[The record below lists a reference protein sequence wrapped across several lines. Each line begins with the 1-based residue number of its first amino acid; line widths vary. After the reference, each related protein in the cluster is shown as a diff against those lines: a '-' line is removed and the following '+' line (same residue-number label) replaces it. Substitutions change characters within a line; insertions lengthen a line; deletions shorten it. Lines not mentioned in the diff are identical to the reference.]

1 MLKTIKWLLLLV
13 LLLCISL
20 YVTLHASLP
29 ELGGNKLV
37 AGLEQAVDI
46 ERDSLG
52 TAIIRAQS
60 RRDAAFGLGY
70 AHGQDRFFQMDLL
83 RRNSAGELAE
93 LFGDAALKLD
103 ERHRFHQFRKRAQA
117 LLKHLPAEDR
127 AVLEA
132 YSLGVNQALSQQA
145 LPGFE
150 YLLSGGNIQPW
161 QPEDSLLTIF
171 SMYLDL
177 QGNTVE
183 RELVLER
190 IKQLY
195 GDEMLAFV
203 SQNDPIQAALDGSTL
218 PTQAMVAPTLSAAA
232 LDRAELSTIG
242 SELDAFVKGSNNWAV
257 TGHLTQSGH
266 AMLSDDMHLGLAV
279 PIIWYR
285 AQLNYPHTGGDMGER
300 DIQVTGVSLPGAP
313 VIVVG
318 TNGHIAWGFTNG
330 YIDTADWIELA
341 ADEATETV
349 TERLDSTGAGK
360 DMTLR
365 LSRFGPVKHLGD
377 KDYALSW
384 VAHGDFAINLNLM
397 HLETATGV
405 GEGLELTRHTGIPV
419 QNMLIVD
426 EAGNA
431 AWRLTGAISARDN
444 PTQTAQAAN
453 RWQAN
458 GWAIPAED
466 VPIVSNPTNQRLW
479 SANSRVLSISDTQ
492 RFGDGG
498 YAIASRAAQI
508 RDNLLAKD
516 NFDERDFLAMQL
528 DNRALFLTPWH
539 QLLTKTLKLQPD
551 EFADD
556 LKALANWGAC
566 ACSESV
572 GYTLVSKFRI
582 RVMDSLFAPLQTR
595 LAEEGLSLSK
605 IKGNLEVSVWQLLRQ
620 QPDSWLPENMADWDS
635 YLLQIYRNNRDELL
649 SRHSQA
655 GKLADL
661 NWGKVNALKIQHPFS
676 KQIPLLAPLLDMPQ
690 VAGFGGHF
698 EPAVQSPGFGASQRL
713 IVQPGRESNGILM
726 VPGGQSGHPLSPYY
740 RSGFDDYA
748 NHRPTP
754 LLPGEVK
761 HMLRLTPQ

>member
-1 MLKTIKWLLLLV
+1 MNRIITAGKWFLLAALV
-13 LLLCISL
+13 LLCGL
-20 YVTLHASLP
+20 YLGLRASLP
-29 ELGGNKLV
+29 MLDGKLTLP
-37 AGLEQAVDI
+37 GLVKPLEI
-46 ERDSLG
+46 NRDSLG
-52 TAIIRAQS
+52 TAIIHSDTRA
-60 RRDAAFGLGY
+60 DAAYGLGF

-117 LLKHLPAEDR
+117 LLKQLPADDM

-132 YSLGVNQALSQQA
+132 YSRGVNQALAQQT
-145 LPGFE
+145 LPSFE
-150 YLLSGGNIQPW
+150 YLLSGAAIKPW
-161 QPEDSLLTIF
+161 RPEDSLLTIF

-177 QGNTVE
+177 QGNTLE

-190 IKQLY
+190 IRQLY

-218 PTQAMVAPTLSAAA
+218 PTQAMVAPPLSAKA
-232 LDRAELSTIG
+232 LENAELRPIG

-257 TGHLTQSGH
+257 TGQLTRSGR

-285 AQLNYPHTGGDMGER
+285 AQLNYHHHDS

-318 TNGHIAWGFTNG
+318 SNGHVAWGFTNG
-330 YIDTADWIELA
+330 YIDTADWIELPKG
-341 ADEATETV
+341 ETTETV
-349 TERLDSTGAGK
+349 TEQLASTGAGK
-360 DMTLR
+360 EIPLT
-365 LSRFGPVKHLGD
+365 LSRFGPVKRLGD

-397 HLETATGV
+397 RLETATGV
-405 GEGLELTRHTGIPV
+405 EQGLAVTEHTGIPV

-426 EAGNA
+426 NAGNA

-444 PTQTAQAAN
+444 PVVVAQSATDWQAEGWAAPAAN
-453 RWQAN
+453 VPLVAN
-458 GWAIPAED
+458 PA
-466 VPIVSNPTNQRLW
+466 NQRLW
-479 SANSRVLSISDTQ
+479 SANSRVLSAADTP

-508 RDNLLAKD
+508 RDNLNAKSV
-516 NFDERDFLAMQL
+516 FDESDFLAMQL

-539 QLLTKTLKLQPD
+539 QLLTETLKHQPN
-551 EFADD
+551 EFEEDI
-556 LKALANWGAC
+556 KALADWGAC

-572 GYTLVSKFRI
+572 GYTLVSKFRGA
-582 RVMDSLFAPLQTR
+582 VMDTLFAPLQTR

-605 IKGNLEVSVWQLLRQ
+605 IKGNLEVSAWQLLQ
-620 QPDSWLPENMADWDS
+620 QKPDSWLPEKMTDWNDF
-635 YLLQIYRNNRDELL
+635 LLDIYRANRAALL
-649 SRHSQA
+649 SRHSTA
-655 GKLADL
+655 GELAEL

-676 KQIPLLAPLLDMPQ
+676 KQIPLLAPLLDMPE
-690 VAGFGGHF
+690 VPGFGGHF

-713 IVQPGRESNGILM
+713 VVQPGREQDAILM
-726 VPGGQSGHPLSPYY
+726 LPGGQSGHPLSAFY
-740 RSGFDDYA
+740 RSGFGDYA
-748 NHRPTP
+748 SHTPTP
-754 LLPGEVK
+754 LLPGQIQ
-761 HMLRLTPQ
+761 HSIRLMPQ